1 MNKNYYI
8 RVGQLVALGMT
19 FAAASAQAAVESG
32 VTTAIT
38 TAATDGAIVAAA
50 VLLVFLGIKAVK
62 WLRGAL

>member
-1 MNKNYYI
+1 MKKNYYA
-8 RVGQLVALGMT
+8 RVAQLMGLGMT
-19 FAAASAQAAVESG
+19 FAAASAHAALDAG

-38 TAATDGAIVAAA
+38 TAAVDGAAAAAA